1 MPQVLLLLP
10 ALEGG
15 AALARS
21 LDSLLRQS
29 LGDFQA
35 LVCSNGKVA
44 LDLPDDP
51 RLCQVQDEFRN
62 LSSMKAALF
71 ARWTAE
77 LVVELPE
84 GLELEREALERVV
97 LAARVQPRA
106 GAFYGR
112 VREVTEGTQGP
123 EERELAPRLWPGDL
137 TERVNTGPLLFLRRS
152 ALLESGNYDPAFN
165 TAHEYDLRLRMLDRW
180 EWFAVEAL
188 LCTMRP
194 RAQESAAARQ
204 LGASK
209 VFSPG
214 EGPQGGFSYLF
225 YGPAEEM
232 EFETAFKNYL
242 RAHDAYLSHLP
253 ATVKPVGEAGSVSV
267 VIPFHNRGR
276 FLDRAIASVLEG
288 RWQKVEVICVD
299 NCSTD
304 NGAEV
309 VKAWAAR
316 DPRVR
321 LLENDRN
328 VIARALNLGVRH
340 ATGRYVAQL
349 DSDDEYTPRTLEAAV
364 EGLEANPDWGLA
376 ISYYELI
383 SVDGEPLT
391 ELGVIKH
398 LEYDPNNHLRVDGA
412 GAVRVWQRAVIEE
425 LGGFNEVDYG
435 DFAEDYD
442 LVARVAE
449 RYTVGKLHEVL
460 YRYRRHPDNTDVKR
474 SSDMKIGN
482 KTRIRHEAIARRRA
496 LNLRLRG
503 ADPR

>member
-10 ALEGG
+10 ALQGG
-15 AALARS
+15 DALRLS
-21 LDSLLRQS
+21 LDSALAQT
-29 LGDFQA
+29 LGDVRV
-35 LVCSNGKVA
+35 LVCTNGA
-44 LDLPDDP
+44 TPPELPADP
-51 RLCQVQDEFRN
+51 RITVVTDEFRN
-62 LSSMKAALF
+62 LASMKAYLF
-71 ARWTAE
+71 ARHAAE
-77 LVVELPE
+77 LVAELPE

-97 LAARVQPRA
+97 LAAKGAPRA
-106 GAFYGR
+106 AAFYGK
-112 VREVTEGTQGP
+112 VREITEGQDGP
-123 EERELAPRLWPGDL
+123 EERQLAPRLWPGDL
-137 TERVNTGPLLFLRRS
+137 TERVNTGPFTVIRRA
-152 ALLESGNYDPAFN
+152 ALLEGGNYDPAFN
-165 TAHEYDLRLRMLDRW
+165 TAHEYDLRLRLTDRW
-180 EWFAVEAL
+180 DWHAVDTVL
-188 LCTMRP
+188 SVMRP
-194 RAQESAAARQ
+194 RPQETSAARQ

-232 EFETAFKNYL
+232 EFETAFKNHL
-242 RAHDAYLSHLP
+242 RRHDAYLSHLP
-253 ATVKPVGEAGSVSV
+253 ATVRPVGEPGTVSV

-288 RWQKVEVICVD
+288 NWQKVEVICVD

-321 LLENDRN
+321 LLTNDRN
-328 VIARALNLGVRH
+328 VIARALNLGVGH
-340 ATGRYVAQL
+340 ATGRYIAQL

-383 SVDGEPLT
+383 TEDGQPIP
-391 ELGVIKH
+391 ELGIIKH

-412 GAVRVWQRAVIEE
+412 GAVRVWHRAVIGEK
-425 LGGFNEVDYG
+425 GGFDEETYG

-449 RYTVGKLHEVL
+449 TYTVGKLHEVL

-474 SSDMKIGN
+474 SADMKIGN
-482 KTRIRHEAIARRRA
+482 KTRIRHEAIARRRE
-496 LNLRLRG
+496 LNRRLRG
-503 ADPR
+503 EAGA

>member
-1 MPQVLLLLP
+1 LS
-10 ALEGG
+10 
-15 AALARS
+15 S
-21 LDSLLRQS
+21 LQQQS
-29 LGDFQA
+29 LGDFEV
-35 LVCSNGKVA
+35 LVCTNGRGTVE
-44 LDLPDDP
+44 LPADP
-51 RLCQVQDEFRN
+51 RFRLVTDEFRN
-62 LSSMKAALF
+62 LSSMKTALF
-71 ARWTAE
+71 ARWSAD
-77 LVVELPE
+77 LVAELPE
-84 GLELEREALERVV
+84 GLELEREALERAV
-97 LAARVQPRA
+97 LAARTQPKA

-112 VREVTEGTQGP
+112 VREVTERESGS
-123 EERELAPRLWPGDL
+123 EERELQPRLWPGDL
-137 TERVNTGPLLFLRRS
+137 TERVNFGPLLFLRRT

-180 EWFAVEAL
+180 EWAGLEAV
-188 LCTMRP
+188 LCCMRP
-194 RAQESAAARQ
+194 RAQESSTARQ

-253 ATVKPVGEAGSVSV
+253 ATVKPVGEPGTVSV

-276 FLDRAIASVLEG
+276 FLDRAIASVLNG
-288 RWQKVEVICVD
+288 NWPRVEVICVN

-304 NGAEV
+304 NGAAV
-309 VKAWAAR
+309 VQAWV
-316 DPRVR
+316 DKDSRVR

-328 VIARALNLGVRH
+328 VIARALNLGVAH

-364 EGLEANPDWGLA
+364 EGLEANPEWGLA
-376 ISYYELI
+376 VSYYELI
-383 SVDGEPLT
+383 SEDGEPLT
-391 ELGVIKH
+391 ELGIIKH

-425 LGGFNEVDYG
+425 MGGFDEEHYG

-449 RYTVGKLHEVL
+449 KYTVGKLHEVL

-482 KTRIRHEAIARRRA
+482 KTRIRHEAVARRRA
-496 LNLRLRG
+496 LNQRLRG
-503 ADPR
+503 

>member
-1 MPQVLLLLP
+1 MPQILLLLP

-15 AALARS
+15 AACRRS
-21 LDSLLRQS
+21 LDSLLNQS
-29 LGDFQA
+29 LGDFEV
-35 LVCSNGKVA
+35 LVCTNGRGTV
-44 LDLPDDP
+44 DLPADP
-51 RLCQVQDEFRN
+51 RLHLVTDEFRN

-71 ARWTAE
+71 ARGSAE
-77 LVVELPE
+77 LVAELPE
-84 GLELEREALERVV
+84 GLELEREALERAV
-97 LAARVQPRA
+97 LAARTQPRA

-112 VREVTEGTQGP
+112 VREVTDGPAGP
-123 EERELAPRLWPGDL
+123 EEQVLTPRLWPGDL
-137 TERVNTGPLLFLRRS
+137 TERVNTGPLVFLRRR

-165 TAHEYDLRLRMLDRW
+165 TAHEYDLRLRMLERW
-180 EWFAVEAL
+180 EWLGLDAV

-194 RAQESAAARQ
+194 RPLESAAARQ

-253 ATVKPVGEAGSVSV
+253 ATVNPVGEPGTVSV
-267 VIPFHNRGR
+267 VIPFHNRAR
-276 FLDRAIASVLEG
+276 FLDRAIASVLDG
-288 RWQKVEVICVD
+288 RWPQVEVICVN

-304 NGAEV
+304 NGAAV
-309 VKAWAAR
+309 VQAWVDK

-328 VIARALNLGVRH
+328 VIARALNLGVSH
-340 ATGRYVAQL
+340 ANGRYVAQL

-364 EGLEANPDWGLA
+364 AGLEAHPDWGLA

-383 SVDGEPLT
+383 SEDGAPLT
-391 ELGVIKH
+391 ELGIIKH

-425 LGGFNEVDYG
+425 LGGFDEEHYG

-449 RYTVGKLHEVL
+449 KYTVGKLHDVL

-474 SSDMKIGN
+474 SAEMKIGN
-482 KTRIRHEAIARRRA
+482 KTRIRHAAIGRRRA
-496 LNLRLRG
+496 LNQRLRG
-503 ADPR
+503 GDQA